1 MVEEKIIYQ
10 GAEAKIVL
18 SEYLA
23 RKVIQKRRLHKR
35 YRIKEIDEKLI
46 STRTK
51 EEAKLMAAARRQG
64 VAVPIIYDVDLKQ
77 GIITM
82 EYLDGSRIKDIFNS
96 LKDEERKKLCYK
108 IGESIAKL
116 HNGDIIHGDITTS
129 NMILY
134 EDKIH
139 FIDFGLGEINSEVEA
154 KGVDLHLLME
164 AIASTH
170 ARYIDSFN
178 YVMLGYQD
186 FYKGDINEIE
196 RKIDDVIRRGRYR

>member
-196 RKIDDVIRRGRYR
+196 RKIDDIIRRGRYR

>member
-1 MVEEKIIYQ
+1 VVEEKIIYQ

-196 RKIDDVIRRGRYR
+196 RKIDDIIRRGRYR